1 MGLDMYLKGKVYL
14 DYNSTN
20 RAEIA
25 KMIDL
30 PEFEA
35 NSVEIELGYWRKAN
49 HIHKW
54 FVDNV
59 QNGVDNCGEY
69 FVSKADL
76 EMLLTVCEQVLKN
89 VTNAN
94 TLLPTQSGF
103 FFGSVEYDDWYIEDV
118 QDTIEIIKRAL
129 SLDSKLIDFYYRS
142 SW

>member
-69 FVSKADL
+69 FVRKADL

-129 SLDSKLIDFYYRS
+129 TLDSKLIDFYYRS

>member
-14 DYNSTN
+14 DYNSTH

-69 FVSKADL
+69 FVRKADL

-129 SLDSKLIDFYYRS
+129 TLDSKLIDFYYRS

>member
-35 NSVEIELGYWRKAN
+35 TSVEIELGYWRKAN

-69 FVSKADL
+69 FVRKADL

-89 VTNAN
+89 VNNAN

>member
-69 FVSKADL
+69 FVRKADL

>member
-14 DYNSTN
+14 DYNSTH

-69 FVSKADL
+69 FVRKADL

>member
-25 KMIDL
+25 RMIDL

-69 FVSKADL
+69 FVRKADL

-89 VTNAN
+89 VNNAN

>member
-14 DYNSTN
+14 DYNSTH

-69 FVSKADL
+69 LVRKADL

>member
-69 FVSKADL
+69 FVRKADL

-89 VTNAN
+89 VNNAN

>member
-69 FVSKADL
+69 FVSKTDL

>member
-1 MGLDMYLKGKVYL
+1 
-14 DYNSTN
+14 
-20 RAEIA
+20 
-25 KMIDL
+25 MIDL

-69 FVSKADL
+69 FVRKADL

>member
-69 FVSKADL
+69 FVRKADL

-118 QDTIEIIKRAL
+118 QDTIKIIKRAL
-129 SLDSKLIDFYYRS
+129 SLDSKFIDFYYRS

>member
-20 RAEIA
+20 RAEIT

-30 PEFEA
+30 PDFEA

-69 FVSKADL
+69 FVRKADL

>member
-69 FVSKADL
+69 FVRKADL

-118 QDTIEIIKRAL
+118 QDTIKIIKRAL

>member
-89 VTNAN
+89 VNNAN

-103 FFGSVEYDDWYIEDV
+103 FFGSVEYDAWYIEDV
-118 QDTIEIIKRAL
+118 QDTIEIVKRAL